1 MTIIDIT
8 KQKQE
13 ELRSIDV
20 TELNLSVLASNCLL
34 RNGYKTVEDLLFS
47 TMEELKS
54 LKKMTPKLLDE
65 ILDRLAEKNIYLLT
79 EEEKQKSIE
88 SEKGK
93 DILKGIIRRLEY
105 QKGETEKYAD
115 YLREELNKIYED
127 KQQKEKKKRESAMQD
142 ALQVVKHGMYPVADV
157 IKEMYFGGG
166 RQDGVSFCKIFGLD
180 KETCIEDNDCVV
192 GRYNID
198 SCGECIDNYLAEHYW
213 KFYAEKSN
221 EGEKLREVVG
231 KRRLGMTIIGK
242 CPKCRKRVSK
252 NENEKMCPRCGYG
265 LNWDGDI
272 MESEY
277 SKRSD
282 NSWEEDESI
291 AEKSKDRCIIEKKK
305 D

>member
-20 TELNLSVLASNCLL
+20 AELKLSIVAANCLL
-34 RNGYKTVEDLLFS
+34 RNGYRTLEDLFFS

-54 LKKMTPKLLDE
+54 LKKMTPKVLDE
-65 ILDRLAEKNIYLLT
+65 ILDRLAEKNIYILT

-93 DILKGIIRRLEY
+93 EILKGIIRRLEY
-105 QKGETEKYAD
+105 QKDETEKYAD
-115 YLREELNKIYED
+115 YLHEELNKVYED

-166 RQDGVSFCKIFGLD
+166 RQDGVSFCEIFGLD
-180 KETCIEDNDCVV
+180 KETCMEDDDYVE

-221 EGEKLREVVG
+221 EG
-231 KRRLGMTIIGK
+231 
-242 CPKCRKRVSK
+242 
-252 NENEKMCPRCGYG
+252 
-265 LNWDGDI
+265 
-272 MESEY
+272 
-277 SKRSD
+277 
-282 NSWEEDESI
+282 DEFTT
-291 AEKSKDRCIIEKKK
+291 EKSKDRCIIEKKK